1 MKKIIIF
8 IIALLILVAIA
19 PKFIGKIVETEHQ
32 TILSELNDQVIT
44 VKKTH
49 FTRHWFSGSAS
60 TDIIVHLNNPQVDDF
75 SITINEELFF
85 GPVIWADDGLHFGL
99 SYSELTFVLEN
110 DEKANN
116 FLKNNLHLSWL
127 LSFNRNIA
135 TDIKIDEY
143 LTELDYKKIAIKPAV
158 GQFTMTTD
166 KRIYGDFTWQ
176 GAEIIT
182 DNKII
187 INGLSLLV
195 DQQLIRGSYAKGD
208 AVTTGD
214 FSLSLDEFKVTEMN
228 NDSTVYLKAIGMSA
242 TAKEI
247 NNMLQ
252 LGLNYHIGLLEL
264 EDKAFEQANIA
275 IKFDHLDIETIQAI
289 SKLAA
294 SLDEH
299 SDQHQIAMDKLMVL
313 GGQLIAKEPVLT
325 IEDISVL
332 TPQGKIVITA
342 TAQFDQNKFDQQ
354 NMMMTAM
361 KALEVNAQATAP
373 VAFFAEGAKKNF
385 IDMYLQ
391 QGFVKQENEQFK
403 TTIVYKDGKLIIN
416 DKMVPM

>member
-8 IIALLILVAIA
+8 IIALLIIAAIS

-32 TILSELNDQVIT
+32 TVLSELNEQVIT
-44 VKKTH
+44 VKKMH
-49 FTRHWFSGSAS
+49 FTRHWFGGSAS

-85 GPVIWADDGLHFGL
+85 GPIIWADNGLHFGL
-99 SYSELTFVLEN
+99 SYSELTFVLED

-127 LSFNRNIA
+127 LSFNRNIT
-135 TDIKIDEY
+135 TDIKVDEY
-143 LTELDYKKIAIKPAV
+143 LTELDYKKIAIKPAA
-158 GQFTMTTD
+158 GQFTMTTN
-166 KRIYGDFTWQ
+166 KRVYGDFTWQ

-182 DNKII
+182 DNKIT
-187 INGLSLLV
+187 INSLSVLV

-214 FSLSLDEFKVTEMN
+214 FSLAIDEVKVTEIN
-228 NDSTVYLKAIGMSA
+228 NDSIAYLKAISMSA

-264 EDKAFEQANIA
+264 EGKSFQQANMA
-275 IKFDHLDIETIQAI
+275 IKFDHLDIETMQAF

-294 SLDEH
+294 TLDEH
-299 SDQHQIAMDKLMVL
+299 SDQHQIVMDKLMVL
-313 GGQLIAKEPVLT
+313 GSQLIAKEPVLI

-332 TPQGKIVITA
+332 TPQGKIVMTA
-342 TAQFDQNKFDQQ
+342 KAQFDQTKFDQQ

-361 KALEVNAQATAP
+361 NALEVNAQATAP
-373 VAFFAEGAKKNF
+373 VAFFAEGDKKNV

-391 QGFVKQENEQFK
+391 QGLIIKEGDLLKTQLSFK
-403 TTIVYKDGKLIIN
+403 EGKLMVN
-416 DKMVPM
+416 DTEIPM